1 MKKLNSQILV
11 DKNDETDIRVVMNN
25 IFSCDEDKGLFN
37 NIYKTIEWKMSG
49 WFVKKGVTQKKEDI
63 YIYVETLPDYFK
75 SYTVEND
82 KFLRICIKHKIKVD
96 DEGYKKI
103 KSRFIIKNIKSKYRN
118 IINGLDL
125 IKVINYME
133 INDIPNTKLINVNLN
148 TEIKLSI
155 PYKEDFENY
164 LANVFETIN
173 ENFRKKL
180 TGQLKL

>member
-1 MKKLNSQILV
+1 MVYKKRGN
-11 DKNDETDIRVVMNN
+11 T
-25 IFSCDEDKGLFN
+25 
-37 NIYKTIEWKMSG
+37 
-49 WFVKKGVTQKKEDI
+49 KEGRYI

-75 SYTVEND
+75 SYTVEKD
-82 KFLRICIKHKIKVD
+82 KYLRICIKHKIKVD
-96 DEGYKKI
+96 DAGYKKI
-103 KSRFIIKNIKSKYRN
+103 KSRFIIKNIKSKYKS

-125 IKVINYME
+125 IKIINYME

-164 LANVFETIN
+164 LAGIFETIN

-180 TGQLKL
+180 TG

>member
-1 MKKLNSQILV
+1 MKKLSNTIMV
-11 DKNDETDIRVVMNN
+11 DKDDGIDTNAVMNS
-25 IFSCDEDKGLFN
+25 IFSCDEDDDLFN
-37 NIYKTIEWKMSG
+37 NVYKTIKWEMSEW
-49 WFVKKGVTQKKEDI
+49 FIKKGVKQKKEDI

-96 DEGYKKI
+96 NDGYKKI
-103 KSRFIIKNIKSKYRN
+103 KSRFIIKNIKSKYRS

-125 IKVINYME
+125 IKIINYME

-148 TEIKLSI
+148 TEINLTI
-155 PYKEDFENY
+155 PYKNDFENY
-164 LANVFETIN
+164 LAGVFETIN

-180 TGQLKL
+180 TR

>member
-1 MKKLNSQILV
+1 MKKLSNTIMV
-11 DKNDETDIRVVMNN
+11 DKDDGIDTNTVMNS
-25 IFSCDEDKGLFN
+25 IFSCDEDDDLFN
-37 NIYKTIEWKMSG
+37 NVYKTIEWEMSE

-96 DEGYKKI
+96 EVGFKKI
-103 KSRFIIKNIKSKYRN
+103 KSRFIIKNIKSKYRS

-125 IKVINYME
+125 IKIINYME

-148 TEIKLSI
+148 TEINLTI
-155 PYKEDFENY
+155 PYKNDFENY
-164 LANVFETIN
+164 LVGIFETIN

-180 TGQLKL
+180 SR

>member
-1 MKKLNSQILV
+1 MKKLSNTIMV
-11 DKNDETDIRVVMNN
+11 DKYDGIDANVVMNR
-25 IFSCDEDKGLFN
+25 IFSCDEDDDLFN
-37 NIYKTIEWKMSG
+37 NVYKTIKWEMSEW
-49 WFVKKGVTQKKEDI
+49 FIKKGVKQKKEDI

-96 DEGYKKI
+96 DIGYKKI
-103 KSRFIIKNIKSKYRN
+103 KSRFIIKNIKSKYRS

-125 IKVINYME
+125 IKIINYME

-148 TEIKLSI
+148 TEINLTI
-155 PYKEDFENY
+155 PYKNDFENY
-164 LANVFETIN
+164 LAGVFETIN

-180 TGQLKL
+180 TR

>member
-1 MKKLNSQILV
+1 MKKLSNTIMV
-11 DKNDETDIRVVMNN
+11 DKDDGIDTNAVMNS
-25 IFSCDEDKGLFN
+25 IFSCDEDDDLFN
-37 NIYKTIEWKMSG
+37 NVYKTIKWEMSEW
-49 WFVKKGVTQKKEDI
+49 FIKKGVKQKKEDI

-96 DEGYKKI
+96 DDGYKNI
-103 KSRFIIKNIKSKYRN
+103 NSRFIIKNIKSKYRS

-125 IKVINYME
+125 IKIINYME

-148 TEIKLSI
+148 TEINLTI
-155 PYKEDFENY
+155 PYKNDFENY
-164 LANVFETIN
+164 LAGVFETIN

-180 TGQLKL
+180 TR

>member
-1 MKKLNSQILV
+1 MKKLSSTIMV
-11 DKNDETDIRVVMNN
+11 DKYDGIDSTAVMNS
-25 IFSCDEDKGLFN
+25 IFSCDEDDDLFN
-37 NIYKTIEWKMSG
+37 NVYKTIKWEMSEW
-49 WFVKKGVTQKKEDI
+49 FIKKGVKQKKEDI

-96 DEGYKKI
+96 NDGYKKI
-103 KSRFIIKNIKSKYRN
+103 KSRFIIKNIKSKYRS

-125 IKVINYME
+125 IKIINYME

-148 TEIKLSI
+148 TEINLTI
-155 PYKEDFENY
+155 PYKNDFENY
-164 LANVFETIN
+164 LAGVFETIN

-180 TGQLKL
+180 TR